1 MEWDLEKYNTD
12 RQPQRG
18 TRNERTVRPASGTR
32 PASGV
37 RSAAPAARY
46 DADSQGS
53 GLPETRARAPR
64 TRQRKR
70 RLPPWV
76 LVLVSLLFYC
86 FFFHIWTENHFSVGR
101 FLTLTALSLSFALI
115 GALLATIGKKWK
127 VHKIIAL
134 VIVIFWAVVFL
145 TEYFLLDSFQNF
157 FTPAAIFDNA
167 GNAGQEDF
175 ARNTVNLVLK
185 NLWRVFLFAVP
196 IAAWAL
202 ANRFLRVPRIRTKGM
217 RRYLAAAGLALFLI
231 GLFFGGLISPDRKK
245 MGKEYTFDDAVHSFG
260 LPMAFALET
269 FKGGSGGGEFEI
281 DDSEFVPFDPNKPAD
296 TTAKTEPAPSL
307 PPETDSD
314 GNTVE
319 PSTTEPTPPATEPT
333 YAMLDLDFQKIID
346 SSSSDTAVSISKY
359 LATLTPSKTNEMT
372 GMFKGKNLILICAE
386 AFSKEVIT
394 EEHMPTLYRMMTQ
407 GIEFTDFYQPA
418 WGGSTSSGEFSVLTG
433 IEPAKGASSIKQTI
447 GRNMDVTI
455 GNLLQAQGYFSRAYH
470 NHTYDYYSRD
480 KTHENMGYEKYIGY
494 GNGMEKGVTKCWP
507 ESDKEMFDYSVPLYI
522 DQQPFSI
529 YYMTV
534 SGHGLYSWMGNTQSS
549 HHREE
554 VNTWPELQN
563 ASETVKAYYACNYEM
578 ELAMES
584 LVSQLEAAGIA
595 DDTLVVI
602 CADHYPYCLEKS
614 DTWQNDKDYLS
625 EYYGDQ
631 VDDCFERDHNVLIM
645 WSGCLEGKNIKVTDP
660 CCSLDIVPTLCNL
673 FGVDWD
679 SRLYSGRDVFSDAEP
694 LVFWPNHSWITDKG
708 RWNSAKSTGTE
719 FTPAPGVEVTEEYT
733 TRIRK
738 TVNNKLNYAYSILSM
753 DYFKLILK

>member
-1 MEWDLEKYNTD
+1 MEWDLDKYND
-12 RQPQRG
+12 QQQPRQTARPAPNRGTAPASRG
-18 TRNERTVRPASGTR
+18 TRPVTARTA
-32 PASGV
+32 
-37 RSAAPAARY
+37 
-46 DADSQGS
+46 QK
-53 GLPETRARAPR
+53 
-64 TRQRKR
+64 KR
-70 RLPPWV
+70 RSGPLPPWV
-76 LVLVSLLFYC
+76 LVLVSLIFYA
-86 FFFHIWTENHFSVGR
+86 FFFHIWSGKYSENPYPVLR
-101 FLTLTALSLSFALI
+101 FLTLTVLSLAFAFLS
-115 GALLATIGKKWK
+115 ALLATIGRKKK
-127 VHKIIAL
+127 VHKIVAL
-134 VIVIFWAVVFL
+134 VVVIFWAVVYL

-157 FTPAAIFDNA
+157 FAPAAIFDNA
-167 GNAGQEDF
+167 GNAGQADF
-175 ARNTVNLVLK
+175 AKNTVNLVLK
-185 NLWRVFLFAVP
+185 NLWRLLLFALP
-196 IAAWAL
+196 IVAWFL
-202 ANRFLRVPRIRTKGM
+202 ANRFLRIRRILTKGV
-217 RRYLAAAGLALFLI
+217 RRYLAVAGAALLLL
-231 GLFFGGLISPDRKK
+231 GLFFITVFTPNRVKLHDQ
-245 MGKEYTFDDAVHSFG
+245 YTFDDAVHNFG
-260 LPMAFALET
+260 LPMAFTLDA
-269 FKGGSGGGEFEI
+269 FNSGGSGGEFEI
-281 DDSEFVPFDPNKPAD
+281 PEDTAWDPNKTAEPNN
-296 TTAKTEPAPSL
+296 TTGKAEPVPSQ
-307 PPETDSD
+307 PPETDSN
-314 GNTVE
+314 GETVE
-319 PSTTEPTPPATEPT
+319 PPPSTTEAPPVEVR

-346 SSSSDTAVSISKY
+346 TSSSDTAVNISKY
-359 LATLTPSKTNEMT
+359 LSTLVPSKTNEMT
-372 GMFKGKNLILICAE
+372 GTFKGKNLILICAE
-386 AFSKEVIT
+386 AFSKEVIS

-407 GIEFTDFYQPA
+407 GIQFTDFYQPA

-470 NHTYDYYSRD
+470 NHTYDYYGRD

-507 ESDKEMFDYSVPLYI
+507 ESDKEMFDYTVPLYV

-554 VNTWPELQN
+554 VNSWPELQN
-563 ASETVKAYYACNYEM
+563 ASETVKAYYAANYEM

-584 LVSQLEAAGIA
+584 LVRQLEEAGAA

-631 VDDCFERDHNVLIM
+631 VDNCFERDHNVLIM
-645 WSGCLEGKNIKVTDP
+645 WSGCLEGKNIKVTEP
-660 CCSLDIVPTLCNL
+660 TCSLDIVPTLCNL
-673 FGVDWD
+673 FGVEWD

-694 LVFWPNHSWITDKG
+694 LVFWPNHSWKTDKG
-708 RWNSAKSTGTE
+708 QWDASKATGTE
-719 FTPAPGVEVTEEYT
+719 FTPAPSAEVTEEYT

-738 TVNNKLNYAYSILSM
+738 TVSNKLNYAYSILSM

>member
-1 MEWDLEKYNTD
+1 MEWDLDKYLDEPAKQNQPRRNAAGSGAART
-12 RQPQRG
+12 RQ
-18 TRNERTVRPASGTR
+18 
-32 PASGV
+32 
-37 RSAAPAARY
+37 PAART
-46 DADSQGS
+46 G
-53 GLPETRARAPR
+53 GERAAQPAGRRPA
-64 TRQRKR
+64 QRR
-70 RLPPWV
+70 RKPSLPPWI
-76 LVLVSLLFYC
+76 LVLGSLLFYC
-86 FFFHIWTENHFSVGR
+86 FCFHVWTENHFSVGR
-101 FLTLTALSLSFALI
+101 FLTLTVLSVSFALI
-115 GALLATIGKKWK
+115 GALIATIGKKRK
-127 VHKIIAL
+127 IHKIIAL

-175 ARNTVNLVLK
+175 ARNTFNLVLK
-185 NLWRVFLFAVP
+185 NIWRLFLFAVP
-196 IAAWAL
+196 ILAWFA
-202 ANRFLRVPRIRTKGM
+202 ANRWARLPRILTRGV
-217 RRYLAAAGLALFLI
+217 RRYLAIAGVGLFLI
-231 GLFFGGLISPDRKK
+231 GLFFASVISPDSRKFS
-245 MGKEYTFDDAVHSFG
+245 KEYTFDDAVHSFG
-260 LPMAFALET
+260 LPMAFALDS
-269 FKGGSGGGEFEI
+269 FRSGGSEGGFDI
-281 DDSEFVPFDPNKPAD
+281 DDGQNPFDPGKPAQPD
-296 TTAKTEPAPSL
+296 VTKDPNGSEAPVQTDENGSELPPASTEAPAP
-307 PPETDSD
+307 
-314 GNTVE
+314 E
-319 PSTTEPTPPATEPT
+319 PS
-333 YAMLDLDFQKIID
+333 YAMLDLDFDAAAAK
-346 SSSSDTAVSISKY
+346 SSESLAKDISRYLSS
-359 LATLTPSKTNEMT
+359 LTPSKTNEMT

-394 EEHMPTLYRMMTQ
+394 EERMPTLYRMMTQ

-455 GNLLQAQGYFSRAYH
+455 GNLLRHAGYFSRAYH

-480 KTHENMGYEKYIGY
+480 KTHVNIGYEKYIGY
-494 GNGMEKGVTKCWP
+494 GNGMEEGVTYCWP
-507 ESDKEMFDYSVPLYI
+507 ESDKQMFDYTVPLYV

-554 VNTWPELQN
+554 VNSWPELQN

-631 VDDCFERDHNVLIM
+631 VDNCFERDHNVLIM
-645 WSGCLEGKNIKVTDP
+645 WSGCLEGKNIKVTSP
-660 CCSLDIVPTLCNL
+660 TSSLDIVPTLCNL
-673 FGVDWD
+673 FGVEWD
-679 SRLYSGRDVFSDAEP
+679 SRLYSGRDVFSDAEA
-694 LVFWPNHSWITDKG
+694 LVFWPNHSWKTDKG
-708 RWNSAKSTGTE
+708 EWDASKDSNE
-719 FTPAPGVEVTEEYT
+719 FTPKPGVEVTEDYINS
-733 TRIRK
+733 IRRS
-738 TVNNKLNYAYSILSM
+738 VSNKLNYAYSVLSM
-753 DYFKLILK
+753 DYFKLLFE

>member
-1 MEWDLEKYNTD
+1 MEWDFEKYNSD
-12 RQPQRG
+12 KPQAQRPV
-18 TRNERTVRPASGTR
+18 RPVRPAS
-32 PASGV
+32 A
-37 RSAAPAARY
+37 AARPGS
-46 DADSQGS
+46 ADRS
-53 GLPETRARAPR
+53 GDSLPETRARSPR
-64 TRQRKR
+64 SSQKKSRMP
-70 RLPPWV
+70 LPPWV

-86 FFFHIWTENHFSVGR
+86 FLFHVWTENHFSVGR
-101 FLTLTALSLSFALI
+101 FLTLTAFCVSFALV
-115 GALLATIGKKWK
+115 GALIATIGKKRK
-127 VHKIIAL
+127 LHKIIGL
-134 VIVIFWAVVFL
+134 VIVILWAVVFL
-145 TEYFLLDSFQNF
+145 TEYFILVSFQNF
-157 FTPAAIFDNA
+157 FTPAAIMDNI
-167 GNAGQEDF
+167 GNTGQSDF
-175 ARNTVNLVLK
+175 SKNMFSLIFK
-185 NLWRVFLFAVP
+185 NLWRLILFALP
-196 IAAWAL
+196 IVGWFL
-202 ANRFLRVPRIRTKGM
+202 ANRFLRLPRIRTKGM
-217 RRYLAAAGLALFLI
+217 RRFLAAAGLVIFLF
-231 GLFFGGLISPDRKK
+231 GLLFGSLISPDRAK
-245 MGKEYTFDDAVHSFG
+245 MRKEYSFDEAVHSFG
-260 LPMAFALET
+260 LPMGIALEILNGN
-269 FKGGSGGGEFEI
+269 KGGGDFEI
-281 DDSEFVPFDPNKPAD
+281 DDTEFTPFVPTKPSD
-296 TTAKTEPAPSL
+296 TAGQTEPPISV

-319 PSTTEPTPPATEPT
+319 PTAPSTEEPAPPTTEPT
-333 YAMLDLDFQKIID
+333 YAMLDIDFQKIID
-346 SSSSDTAVSISKY
+346 SSGSDTAVSVSRY
-359 LATLTPSKTNEMT
+359 LASLTPSMTNEMT
-372 GMFKGKNLILICAE
+372 GTFKGKNLILICAE
-386 AFSKEVIT
+386 AFSKEIIT

-447 GRNMDVTI
+447 GRNMDITI
-455 GNLLQAQGYFSRAYH
+455 GNLLQAQNYFTRAYH
-470 NHTYDYYSRD
+470 NHTYDYYGRD
-480 KTHENMGYEKYIGY
+480 KTHQNMGYEKYIGY

-507 ESDKEMFDYSVPLYI
+507 ESDKEMFDYTVPLYV

-554 VNTWPELQN
+554 VNSWPELQN
-563 ASETVKAYYACNYEM
+563 ASETVKAYYAANYEM

-584 LVSQLEAAGIA
+584 LVRQLEEAGIA

-631 VDDCFERDHNVLIM
+631 VDDVFERDHNVLIM
-645 WSGCLEGKNIKVTDP
+645 WSGCLEGKNIKVTTP
-660 CCSLDIVPTLCNL
+660 TCSLDIVPTLCNL
-673 FGVDWD
+673 FGVEWD

-694 LVFWPNHSWITDKG
+694 LVFWPNHSWKTDKG
-708 RWNSAKSTGTE
+708 QWNSAKATGTE
-719 FTPAPGVEVTEEYT
+719 FTPAPGAEVTDEYT